1 MPICHDNRSPSIGFS
16 NPTATVRRYG
26 VCVHSNWR
34 QVMANEVSRIWVLMD
49 RAQMQIDLY
58 FFEEAAITIREILVD
73 LAWLA
78 AKSEATECSR
88 N

>member
-1 MPICHDNRSPSIGFS
+1 
-16 NPTATVRRYG
+16 
-26 VCVHSNWR
+26 
-34 QVMANEVSRIWVLMD
+34 MANEVSRIWVLMD